1 MIGPRMLLATLISS
15 SVVVVPTVGASA
27 ARVDPVVQAAD
38 ATGDVRIFHRADGLS
53 DGQRRTIDASAFT
66 VTPVGDE
73 GDLRFDVTIA
83 RVTGSHRF
91 DQMVFVRLV
100 PPAGSEETWETQ
112 IGFSPQKPDWA
123 YATRY
128 LDDTGR
134 YRNCEPLVSES
145 TGGTVIG
152 LEVPVKCIP
161 PQEAAIRVELLTGRF
176 RTDAN
181 PWSRD
186 RVPVPGTFDLR

>member
-1 MIGPRMLLATLISS
+1 MLTATLMATLVSS
-15 SVVVVPTVGASA
+15 MAVLVPAAAASG
-27 ARVDPVVQAAD
+27 ARVDPVVAASD
-38 ATGDVRIFHRADGLS
+38 PTGDVRIFHRADGLS
-53 DGQRRTIDASAFT
+53 DGQRRTIDVSAFT
-66 VTPVGDE
+66 VTPVGDQ

-100 PPAGSEETWETQ
+100 PPAGSEATWETQ

-134 YRNCEPLVSES
+134 YRNCEPLVSQG
-145 TGGTVIG
+145 TGTVVS
-152 LEVPVKCIP
+152 LDVPAKCIP
-161 PQEAAIRVELLTGRF
+161 AQEAAIRVELLTGRF

-186 RVPVPGTFDLR
+186 RVPVPGTYDLR

>member
-1 MIGPRMLLATLISS
+1 MLLATLMT
-15 SVVVVPTVGASA
+15 SVAVVGPAAGASA
-27 ARVDPVVQAAD
+27 APLDPVVDVAA

-66 VTPVGDE
+66 VTPSGDA
-73 GDLRFDVTIA
+73 GALRFDVTIA
-83 RVTGSHRF
+83 RVTGSKRF
-91 DQMVFVRLV
+91 DQMVFVQLV

-128 LDDTGR
+128 LDDAGH
-134 YRNCEPLVSES
+134 YRNCEPLVSQR
-145 TGGTVIG
+145 TGTVIG
-152 LEVPVKCIP
+152 VEVPAKCIP
-161 PQEAAIRVELLTGRF
+161 PQEATIRVELLTGRF
-176 RTDAN
+176 RTDAV